1 MGNSIN
7 NIIYQLQPKYLVTN
21 FNFDAMAAT
30 VTQSNTSFKN
40 VGLFR
45 TKTDLVGMSWLVEDT
60 LSHIDF
66 RYPKKTDFSNVTLS
80 YNYNISGFTPLMDAN
95 LAPTITVRTMD
106 GAEYYV
112 RLWNYVVNRPADSWE
127 VNASAYL
134 GENVYFPQ
142 GRTPGSAT
150 GASGRIVID
159 FDNLYAGWT
168 PYVWQNPENTMT
180 GEWVQSPD
188 WVKVP
193 VDNIKE
199 IMWSFVPLN
208 YNDGTGYQEN
218 SMPYSVEFSNWQV
231 TGNCTIGAEAS
242 GYEVTQV
249 RLCDDY
255 DDIYNMTP
263 ERVVSEYERLGYR
276 EIVNFYIGASHYYD
290 KYYYDGKMN
299 VKTDYPF
306 NQAFKAWYGDYLSRL
321 HALGVNVIHS
331 ISMECVDPPES
342 WKQRNWAG
350 VAGTTNWD
358 PKPSLLSFVN
368 YDVKM
373 FYMKYV
379 VELARLSSERGMQPM
394 IQLGESWWWYIEDGV
409 DNTPCFYDSAT
420 LDEYKH
426 KYGKDM
432 HVFKTGRDS
441 FIGHED
447 VLYFLRDKNGE
458 FTHLLRDTVKAAY
471 PNTLFTVLFFPPSV
485 MDKART
491 PKMMSIVNLP
501 VSYWAYPN
509 LDFFMLEDYDYLID
523 GHMWKHY
530 EAINFVQSN
539 LAYPTSLIH
548 YFAGFVLNS
557 SKLAVWQNINQ
568 AIIDGFNQQ
577 FGQVY
582 VWAYAQ
588 VKRDGWH
595 PPVIVS
601 ASPKPGNYAEPQNVT
616 LSVPAGCQLSYT
628 TDGATVLTAD
638 ASSSGS
644 IYIDKNT
651 TVHVTATKGDK
662 QNVYDLTYTVPMR
675 EVGYGLNVVD
685 GNPEE
690 WTNDTILGVGSDY
703 THDMYGK
710 MDLANVY
717 IMVEGSKFDEVEELN
732 LFLDMTGSTITGFC
746 DFGWK
751 NAGVDYKVTN
761 NILYRYAGTGS
772 DFIWEEVGSVPFART
787 YSCVEWAIPLSMIN
801 RTEPLPIY
809 VGFSRNYEE
818 YTPNLSNSLLTSE
831 RLKRS
836 EYVTLQNMKDLGWKK
851 LSVGYAY
858 TYNEDISKTSV
869 TKIMRPIEQSDVD
882 RLNKWLEYYG
892 ITDPNVIC
900 HFLSQC
906 MVECNC
912 GEAFAEKVGDDET
925 PPYLEDFIKAMPKD
939 EEGKEKYP
947 YKYRGAGAIHITKS
961 YHYEDF
967 YDEIVRLQGEPD
979 ENILCPS
986 DDLED
991 IKTKGCNYVAFRYPW
1006 ETATFYFNTK
1016 KDKNERF
1023 LIDIC
1028 IESKE
1033 QDNMDY
1039 RQDLAIRPQIDS
1051 DITKNTDYNST
1062 DLYESVKNLTIAVRG
1077 GDDKKGSDTVNS
1089 GGSFPQR
1096 KVYYRRCRDVL
1107 YPLSI

>member
-1 MGNSIN
+1 MEAVN
-7 NIIYQLQPKYLVTN
+7 NRTIYQLQPKYMITN

-30 VTQSNTSFKN
+30 VTQSDSSFKN
-40 VGLFR
+40 VGVFR
-45 TKTDLVGMSWLVEDT
+45 TKTDLVGMSWFAEDT
-60 LSHIDF
+60 FSHIDF
-66 RYPKKTDFSNVTLS
+66 RYQSKVDFSGLTLS
-80 YNYNISGFTPLMDAN
+80 YHYNISGYTPLMDSN

-106 GAEYYV
+106 GGEYYV
-112 RLWNYVVNRPADSWE
+112 RLWNYVMDRPADSWE
-127 VNASAYL
+127 VQASAYL

-142 GRTPGSAT
+142 GRTPGTAT
-150 GASGRIVID
+150 GTAGNIVID
-159 FDNLYAGWT
+159 FNNMYAGWT
-168 PYVWQNPENTMT
+168 PYIWQDLDGDGA
-180 GEWVQSPD
+180 GEWVDNPD

-193 VDNIKE
+193 ANNIKE
-199 IMWSFVPLN
+199 IMWSFVPLD
-208 YNDGTGYQEN
+208 YNTGTGYLAD
-218 SMPYSVEFSNWQV
+218 SMPYAVEFTNWSV
-231 TGNCTIGAEAS
+231 SGNCVIGTEGAGQEI
-242 GYEVTQV
+242 TQV

-255 DDIYNMTP
+255 DDIYNLTP

-276 EIVNFYIGASHYYD
+276 DIVNCYIGASHYYD
-290 KYYYDGKMN
+290 KCYYEGKMN

-306 NQAFKAWYGDYLSRL
+306 NQAFEEWYGDYLSRL
-321 HALGVNVIHS
+321 HALNIKVIHS

-420 LDEYKH
+420 LYEYKY

-432 HVFKTGRDS
+432 HVFKTGNDS
-441 FIGHED
+441 IIGHED

-485 MDKART
+485 MDKTRT

-530 EAINFVQSN
+530 EAINFVQNN

-628 TDGATVLTAD
+628 TDGATMLTAD

-644 IYIDKNT
+644 IYIDQNT
-651 TVHVTATKGDK
+651 TVRVTATKGDK

-675 EVGYGLNVVD
+675 EVGYGLNSVD

-690 WTNDTILGVGSDY
+690 WTGDTILGVRNGY
-703 THDMYGK
+703 THDIYAK
-710 MDLANVY
+710 MDGANVY
-717 IMVEGSKFDEVEELN
+717 VMVEGSKFDEVGELN
-732 LFLDMTGSTITGFC
+732 LFLDMTGSNMTGFREI
-746 DFGWK
+746 GWK
-751 NAGVDYKVTN
+751 DAGVDYKVTN
-761 NILYRYAGTGS
+761 NILYPELFTA
-772 DFIWEEVGSVPFART
+772 VP
-787 YSCVEWAIPLSMIN
+787 
-801 RTEPLPIY
+801 
-809 VGFSRNYEE
+809 
-818 YTPNLSNSLLTSE
+818 
-831 RLKRS
+831 
-836 EYVTLQNMKDLGWKK
+836 
-851 LSVGYAY
+851 
-858 TYNEDISKTSV
+858 
-869 TKIMRPIEQSDVD
+869 
-882 RLNKWLEYYG
+882 
-892 ITDPNVIC
+892 
-900 HFLSQC
+900 
-906 MVECNC
+906 
-912 GEAFAEKVGDDET
+912 
-925 PPYLEDFIKAMPKD
+925 
-939 EEGKEKYP
+939 
-947 YKYRGAGAIHITKS
+947 
-961 YHYEDF
+961 
-967 YDEIVRLQGEPD
+967 
-979 ENILCPS
+979 
-986 DDLED
+986 
-991 IKTKGCNYVAFRYPW
+991 
-1006 ETATFYFNTK
+1006 
-1016 KDKNERF
+1016 
-1023 LIDIC
+1023 
-1028 IESKE
+1028 
-1033 QDNMDY
+1033 
-1039 RQDLAIRPQIDS
+1039 
-1051 DITKNTDYNST
+1051 
-1062 DLYESVKNLTIAVRG
+1062 
-1077 GDDKKGSDTVNS
+1077 
-1089 GGSFPQR
+1089 
-1096 KVYYRRCRDVL
+1096 
-1107 YPLSI
+1107 